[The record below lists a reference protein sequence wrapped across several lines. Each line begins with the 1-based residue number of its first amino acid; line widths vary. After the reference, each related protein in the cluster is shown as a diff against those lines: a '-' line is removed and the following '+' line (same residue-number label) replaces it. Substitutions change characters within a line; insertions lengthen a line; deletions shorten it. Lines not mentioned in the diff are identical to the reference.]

1 MTSKIIIRH
10 DELID
15 VADVRRQLQDWCS
28 VVEEEQEI
36 IYLPPPGKIFEV
48 LALLRK
54 SKIAYTA
61 KFNSTNA

>member
-10 DELID
+10 DELVN
-15 VADVRRQLQDWCS
+15 VADVRRLLQDLCT
-28 VVEEEQEI
+28 VVEEEQEM
-36 IYLPPPGKIFEV
+36 IYLPPSGKIFEV

-61 KFNSTNA
+61 KFNSTIA